1 MLVYT
6 RIPKERKAKNM
17 GLDGLSVMI
26 GLVAGAVLGLGV
38 AGFALFKMMTRSAR
52 LEAELNATTQGAN
65 RAQDEF
71 RLLAQQVL
79 QESQQQFLVLA
90 GEKLKTAQ
98 AEGSHDLEKRQSAI
112 SEMVKPLQ
120 KHLETLGSTVE
131 QIKGT
136 DQALKDELRTL
147 ARETARLSGALRDPT
162 AQGRWGEYILETLL
176 DSAGLIK
183 GVHYLTQDTIA
194 ATGHRPDIVLNMPDG
209 LKIVIDAK
217 TPINEFANT
226 LGTAHSEEELERMMK
241 DLAAQVRTHIIAL
254 SRKGYWENIDAETVD
269 FTVLF
274 LPSEP
279 LFSMALRGDPGLVDL
294 AMQKNIV
301 LASPTL
307 MMALVRVVRM
317 GWRQVDLANNAREIS
332 DAGSALYQR
341 LSKFADHLDKVGRGL
356 SGALNGYNDA
366 VGSMERMVLP
376 AARKLQEL
384 GVQDGGKKTP
394 DLKMVEEP
402 VRRLTGTDHSV

>member
-1 MLVYT
+1 MDVLSF
-6 RIPKERKAKNM
+6 ILGLAAGGMIGAALWLRKATM
-17 GLDGLSVMI
+17 LE
-26 GLVAGAVLGLGV
+26 
-38 AGFALFKMMTRSAR
+38 AR
-52 LEAELNATTQGAN
+52 LNAETEQRT

-79 QESQQQFLVLA
+79 KESQEQFLTLA
-90 GEKLKTAQ
+90 NEKLKRAQ
-98 AEGSHDLEKRQSAI
+98 ADGAHDLEKRQTAI
-112 SEMVKPLQ
+112 TELLKPLQ
-120 KHLETLGSTVE
+120 KNLETLGSTVE

-136 DQALKDELRTL
+136 DQALKEEMKTL

-162 AQGRWGEYILETLL
+162 AQGRWGEYILEGVL
-176 DSAGLIK
+176 DNAGLIK

-194 ATGHRPDIVLNMPDG
+194 ATGRRPDIVLNMPDG

-226 LGTAHSEEELERMMK
+226 LGQAQDEETLNRMMG
-241 DLAAQVRTHIIAL
+241 DLAGQVRKHINDL
-254 SRKGYWENIDAETVD
+254 SRKGYWEDIEADSVD
-269 FTVLF
+269 FTILF

-279 LFSMALRGDPGLVDL
+279 LFSMAMRGDPGLADL

-317 GWRQVDLANNAREIS
+317 GWRQVDLANNARAIS
-332 DAGSALYQR
+332 DQGATLYQR
-341 LSKFADHLDKVGRGL
+341 LVKFTEHMEKMGRGL
-356 SGALNGYNDA
+356 SGALGGYNDA
-366 VGSMERMVLP
+366 VGSLERMVLP

-384 GVQDGGKKTP
+384 GVQDANKKLP
-394 DLKMVEEP
+394 EP
-402 VRRLTGTDHSV
+402 NLIDEAPRRLTGTDSSV